1 MLRDD
6 GKLRVLLCH
15 SDVSFWNTSNNSFQ
29 LGAIGFP
36 KCGWTVV
43 KNPPNKGNP
52 MKSQFTSKLLV
63 SMVTLLGTLA
73 AGGAAGIESGVAGA
87 TTTTVVSSLTQPQ
100 ALAIDPTTGTIFVIE
115 NSEVDSSQ
123 NVVEM
128 APNGSGGFTVASVI
142 ANSGEDAYATLAVDA
157 SGNVFVGDTTTGTVH
172 EIPSNGDGTFGASTQ
187 VLSGFT
193 SQNGLAVDAS
203 GTIYV
208 TQNSMP
214 FLQKF
219 PANVPN
225 DPSQGYGAGIELGTF
240 GGLGFSSSPT
250 YVAVDGTG
258 NLFLICGNEV
268 LEITPAG
275 QQRRIASGG
284 PFESVA
290 VDTSNNVFVGQ
301 QYGGEVDEVSPNG
314 AGGYD
319 GAVPVFLDSNNTS
332 EPAVAVDASGN
343 FFVLDVVGG
352 NVLQVSPSTPDIPV
366 LSGSPADGAATL
378 TVGGYASFPN
388 ATKFSMT
395 DGQGHACVATELF
408 NGWYSCKV
416 DGLTNGTDYTFTA
429 TATSS
434 LGTSDPST
442 SVTVTPEPDPPRA
455 PSGGSALVITNGT
468 VKVSWVAA
476 TQVGDHA
483 ISYTVTDDHGQTC
496 TTVTLS
502 CTMTGLSSDT
512 PYTFH
517 VVATNVGGPSSALD
531 VGPVVVPSQSV
542 IHMEGQAATGYIF
555 SAVDAAGNIYLTNGE
570 AGTINKFTPT
580 GSGGYAASPV
590 ATGIRGTSG
599 IAVDMAGNV
608 FTSEVTSH
616 GSIGSNVVEFTPNGL
631 GGYAESTVA
640 TGLASALLGLAVDAT
655 GDVFVTSPTE
665 GIAAE
670 FTPNGSGGYTESIV
684 ATGLKVPIGVAVDAA
699 GDVFISELY
708 GGSEGFGGLDR
719 FTPNGSGGY
728 TKSTVGSFY
737 VPAGLAIDPAG
748 NLFVTGAF
756 SGIVA
761 EFTPNGSDG
770 YTESMVSTG
779 LPGFLLSI
787 AIDTSGVLYV
797 PAKDEVWKI
806 GFRMASGLLPAST
819 RGQSYSEQLFTTGRT
834 SGGKLAWKTN
844 SIVGVN
850 APLPTGMKLSKSGV
864 LSGKPSRKLLP
875 GNYSVDVQVSQTVVT
890 RVKKKTTTTVLTVRA
905 RMPIIVN

>member
-1 MLRDD
+1 
-6 GKLRVLLCH
+6 
-15 SDVSFWNTSNNSFQ
+15 
-29 LGAIGFP
+29 
-36 KCGWTVV
+36 
-43 KNPPNKGNP
+43 
-52 MKSQFTSKLLV
+52 MKPQFTSKLLV

-73 AGGAAGIESGVAGA
+73 AGGAAGFESGVAGA
-87 TTTTVVSSLTQPQ
+87 TTTAVSSLTQPQ
-100 ALAIDPTTGTIFVIE
+100 ALAVDPTNGTIFVIE
-115 NSEVDSSQ
+115 NSQVDSSQ

-128 APNGSGGFTVASVI
+128 TPNGSGGFTAASVI

-157 SGNVFVGDTTTGTVH
+157 SGNVFVGDTTTGTLH

-208 TQNSMP
+208 TQNSTP

-219 PANVPN
+219 TANVAN

-240 GGLGFSSSPT
+240 GGVGSCSSPT
-250 YVAVDGTG
+250 NVAVDGTG
-258 NLFLICGNEV
+258 NLFLVCGNHV
-268 LEITPAG
+268 IEIAPAG

-314 AGGYD
+314 SRGYD
-319 GAVPVFLDSNNTS
+319 AGVPVFLYSNNAS

-352 NVLQVSPSTPDIPV
+352 NVLQVSPSTPDVPV
-366 LSGSPADGAATL
+366 LNGSPADSAATL
-378 TVGGYASFPN
+378 TVAGYASFPN

-408 NGWYSCKV
+408 NGSYSCKV
-416 DGLTNGTDYTFTA
+416 DGLTNGRDYTFTA

-442 SVTVTPEPDPPRA
+442 SVTVTPEPDPPSA

-468 VKVSWVAA
+468 VKVSWMAA
-476 TQVGDHA
+476 TQVVDHA
-483 ISYTVTDDHGQTC
+483 ISYTVTDDHGQDC

-502 CTMTGLSSDT
+502 CTVTGLSSDT

-517 VVATNVGGPSSALD
+517 VVATNVGGPSNALD

-542 IHMEGQAATGYIF
+542 IHMEGQATTGFSF
-555 SAVDAAGNIYLTNGE
+555 SAVDAAGNIYLTNA

-580 GSGGYAASPV
+580 GSGGYAESPV
-590 ATGIRGTSG
+590 ATGMKGPSG
-599 IAVDMAGNV
+599 IAVDIAGNV
-608 FTSEVTSH
+608 FTSEETSL
-616 GSIGSNVVEFTPNGL
+616 GTVNVVEFTPDGL
-631 GGYAESTVA
+631 GGYTESTVA
-640 TGLASALLGLAVDAT
+640 ADLASAVLGIAVDAT
-655 GDVFVTSPTE
+655 GDVFVTSPSE

-670 FTPNGSGGYTESIV
+670 FTPNGSGGYTESVV
-684 ATGLKVPIGVAVDAA
+684 ATGLNVPIGIAVDAA
-699 GDVFISELY
+699 GDVFISEAF
-708 GGSEGFGGLDR
+708 GVFDCGGLGCGGVDQ

-728 TKSTVGSFY
+728 TESTVGHFY
-737 VPAGLAIDPAG
+737 VPGGLVIDPAG
-748 NLFVTGAF
+748 NLFVT
-756 SGIVA
+756 SIVGGVAA
-761 EFTPNGSDG
+761 EFTPDGLGG
-770 YTESMVSTG
+770 YTESIVASG
-779 LPGFLLSI
+779 LPVYLFSI

-797 PAKDEVWKI
+797 PASDEVWKI
-806 GFRMASGLLPAST
+806 GFRMASGRLPAST

-905 RMPIIVN
+905 RMPFIVN